1 MYSPAGSTWK
11 ISKRSHAEIREIHRT
26 PPVMLLLLGE
36 SDVDGLGQEH
46 AALPTWYGVRTGR
59 AFMSGF
65 GRTVVRMSSSLA
77 APSAVAI
84 LSTALLCGACG
95 TAVSQTATGSA
106 TQLPAVTVDAPMQA
120 ARPHTPKRVANP
132 VASRRR
138 SPAAETRPASAGA
151 ILARPGS
158 IMSKLAALE
167 KISNNCNDGCQT
179 SFKYGNQPWNGCS
192 ASGGVPPPFSATCR
206 NVHNYKTYAEC
217 QNTVLFLG
225 GNSTGAWWY
234 CSSLLAGGKLV
245 GEKLQVAEL
254 KRSGRR

>member
-1 MYSPAGSTWK
+1 
-11 ISKRSHAEIREIHRT
+11 
-26 PPVMLLLLGE
+26 
-36 SDVDGLGQEH
+36 
-46 AALPTWYGVRTGR
+46 LPTWSGVRTGR

-65 GRTVVRMSSSLA
+65 GRTVMRLSSSFV

-84 LSTALLCGACG
+84 LSTALLCGPSG

-106 TQLPAVTVDAPMQA
+106 KQLPVVTVDAPKQA
-120 ARPHTPKRVANP
+120 ARPYKPQRVANP

-151 ILARPGS
+151 ILAGPGS
-158 IMSKLAALE
+158 TMSKLAALE
-167 KISNNCNDGCQT
+167 RISNNCNDGCIT

-192 ASGGVPPPFSATCR
+192 VSGGVPPPFSATCR

-225 GNSTGAWWY
+225 GTSAGAWWY
-234 CSSLLAGGKLV
+234 CSSLFAGGKLA

-254 KRSGRR
+254 RRSGRR

>member
-1 MYSPAGSTWK
+1 
-11 ISKRSHAEIREIHRT
+11 
-26 PPVMLLLLGE
+26 MLLLLGE

-192 ASGGVPPPFSATCR
+192 ASGGFRLLFRQRAETYTTTKPMLSARTPCCFWVGIALVPGGIAAACSPGGSW
-206 NVHNYKTYAEC
+206 
-217 QNTVLFLG
+217 LG
-225 GNSTGAWWY
+225 RSFRSPNSSG
-234 CSSLLAGGKLV
+234 
-245 GEKLQVAEL
+245 QDVASPYRPLTAPETWDTMSQS
-254 KRSGRR
+254 RT